1 MSGVIDRAF
10 TRIAEGQ
17 VHYRRLDGEGAGRPL
32 VMVHASP
39 GSSHG
44 LIGVMQALHAVRP
57 DLTLI
62 APDTVGSGDS
72 VAIVQDDPEVSDYA
86 DALIRVLDS
95 LEIDRADFFGVHTGA
110 RIICEAAVAHPD
122 RVGCVIL
129 DGIAEYEPALR
140 DELLARYAPKKAP
153 DDYGTQF
160 LWAFNFVRDMNL
172 HFPHYDR
179 RPEKRLMGR
188 PVPSAEAL
196 HNSAMEVLKALGSYD
211 KAYNAVFRYP
221 AKARMAKL
229 TCPALLLATATEI
242 PGLNASVAEMAALA
256 KQAEVVEVGGDLAE
270 KAQAV
275 GAYLRRRDG

>member
-17 VHYRRLDGEGAGRPL
+17 VHLRRLDGAGTGRPL
-32 VMVHASP
+32 VLVHASP

-44 LIGVMQALHAVRP
+44 LIGMMQALHAVRP

-72 VAIVQDDPEVSDYA
+72 VAVAHDDPEVSDYA

-95 LEIDRADFFGVHTGA
+95 LGVEKADLYGVHTGA
-110 RIICEAAVAHPD
+110 RIICEAAVLHPD

-160 LWAFNFVRDMNL
+160 LWAFSFVRDMNL

-179 RPEKRLMGR
+179 TPARRLMGR

-196 HNSAMEVLKALGSYD
+196 HNSAMEVLKALGTYD

-221 AKARMAKL
+221 AKARMALLKR
-229 TCPALLLATATEI
+229 PAMLIETATEI

-256 KQAEVVEVGGDLAE
+256 QKGEVVKVGGDLTE
-270 KAQAV
+270 KAKAIC
-275 GAYLRRRDG
+275 AYLQRCG